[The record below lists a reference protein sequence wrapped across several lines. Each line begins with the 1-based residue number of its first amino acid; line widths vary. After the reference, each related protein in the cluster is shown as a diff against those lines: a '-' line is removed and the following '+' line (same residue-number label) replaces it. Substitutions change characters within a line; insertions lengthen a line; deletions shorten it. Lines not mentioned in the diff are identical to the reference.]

1 MNGSSAAS
9 PQTPPRDAHPG
20 VFTTA
25 PALRLG
31 EGLCLRLF
39 SWWDALNLEAETLE
53 NAQRSPTFR
62 LPGDLCVRIPPCL
75 AQDIGFLKLPTVRST
90 GWNSE
95 QQGSS
100 VLPMRMRQ
108 GK

>member
-1 MNGSSAAS
+1 VSASVLLVGRAELGG
-9 PQTPPRDAHPG
+9 RDARER
-20 VFTTA
+20 
-25 PALRLG
+25 PALSNLPVTGRP
-31 EGLCLRLF
+31 LCPY
-39 SWWDALNLEAETLE
+39 T
-53 NAQRSPTFR
+53 TV
-62 LPGDLCVRIPPCL
+62 PGPGQSL
-75 AQDIGFLKLPTVRST
+75 AQDIGFLKLPTMRST